1 MANKTCIRRKQ
12 LDFKL
17 ILKGLVGA
25 NTLDSASLIEKE
37 RSIGICWVLMRKQEG
52 GRPKRTFLTGTGIQV
67 VINCMSESWT
77 LFSFEVKGICI

>member
-25 NTLDSASLIEKE
+25 NTLDSASLIEGE
-37 RSIGICWVLMRKQEG
+37 IYRHL
-52 GRPKRTFLTGTGIQV
+52 LGTHEKARGW
-67 VINCMSESWT
+67 ET
-77 LFSFEVKGICI
+77 